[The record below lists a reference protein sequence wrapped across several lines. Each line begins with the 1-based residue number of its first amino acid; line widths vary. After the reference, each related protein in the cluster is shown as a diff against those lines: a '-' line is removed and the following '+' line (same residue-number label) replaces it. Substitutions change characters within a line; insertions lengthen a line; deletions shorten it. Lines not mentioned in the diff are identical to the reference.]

1 MLVRNSMIKAKK
13 SGVIKGHRF
22 LSEVVSYAVWA
33 YFRLPMSFCDVGD
46 LLYKRGVIVSYET
59 VRAWVRKFG
68 HLYAKVIRR
77 NRPAQ
82 SDKWHLDE
90 VAITIRSKKYWLQR
104 PI

>member
-1 MLVRNSMIKAKK
+1 
-13 SGVIKGHRF
+13 
-22 LSEVVSYAVWA
+22 
-33 YFRLPMSFCDVGD
+33 MSFCDVGD

-59 VRAWVRKFG
+59 VRSWVRKFG

-90 VAITIRSKKYWLQR
+90 VTITIRSKKYWLQR